1 MDQTLVSNQV
11 FDKIQEP
18 TEYHSI
24 LNGTIIYANKYTGL
38 PEVLMPPDW
47 VDHLDA
53 QGGGI
58 GNNPLIQLEAKLK
71 DMADGPWYIDDRD
84 GILYIH
90 NKDFQADSVHTY
102 VYQQENGEVIS
113 VSFSTQSQNGIK
125 TYQSTGMFGSKSL
138 SLNMGG
144 YFGSNHIGTSGSNS
158 RSNSSTYENYASLPE
173 QIVMPTQEQMTII
186 GSTKSTEN
194 AKYWASLGHSIRG
207 YASVDKQIEWQF
219 SRHKNTSAFSN
230 QIAQAV
236 QIRLRELHMS
246 WEDLWNSMVFHEGN
260 YAKTYGHYAKTYY
273 YSEFY
278 HRVTELLGRKPIYV
292 DVNFTVYQQEKRR
305 LFGGPLDSQIA
316 WVASTKGAQAAVAY
330 IKSNSTWVKD
340 IEIKLNSI
348 EFDENSKGIYLAHDH
363 TWNVSKDRYGHWQ
376 IYTDILRKREI
387 TKTYR
392 IYDGATY
399 YSTAIVH
406 MWNYYNSKNRPK
418 TRFEKDMNIK

>member
-24 LNGTIIYANKYTGL
+24 LNGTIIYANRYTGL
-38 PEVLMPPDW
+38 PEVPMPPDW
-47 VDHLDA
+47 VYHLDA

-158 RSNSSTYENYASLPE
+158 RSNSSTQENYASLPE
-173 QIVMPTQEQMTII
+173 QVVLPTQQQSTIW
-186 GSTKSTEN
+186 GVTSSTEE
-194 AKYWASLGHSIRG
+194 AKKVASLGHSIRG
-207 YASVDKQIEWQF
+207 YASVDKQIEWRF
-219 SRHKNTSAFSN
+219 SRYRQTSAWSN
-230 QIAQAV
+230 LIAKAIQG
-236 QIRLRELHMS
+236 RLRERYSS
-246 WEDLWNSMVFHEGN
+246 WEEIRNMEINDQ
-260 YAKTYGHYAKTYY
+260 GHYRKVKNYP
-273 YSEFY
+273 EFY
-278 HRVTELLGRKPIYV
+278 KGVINILGSKPIKV
-292 DVNFTVYQQEKRR
+292 DVLFTAYQSEQRK
-305 LFGGPLDSQIA
+305 LFNLRPQNSR
-316 WVASTKGAQAAVAY
+316 AQAIAS
-330 IKSNSTWVKD
+330 IKRNNTYLNN
-340 IEIKLNSI
+340 IEKELNKI
-348 EFDENSKGIYLAHDH
+348 EFDENSKGIYLANDH
-363 TWNVSKDRYGHWQ
+363 TWDVAKDRFGRWY
-376 IYTDILRKREI
+376 IYTNVLRKVVRR
-387 TKTYR
+387 KTYR
-392 IYDGATY
+392 IYDGVTY
-399 YSTAIVH
+399 RSTAIVH
-406 MWNYYNSKNRPK
+406 MWNYFHTKNKPK
-418 TRFEKDMNIK
+418 TNRK

>member
-38 PEVLMPPDW
+38 PKIPMPPDW

-158 RSNSSTYENYASLPE
+158 STYGNSGSYASLPE
-173 QIVMPTQEQMTII
+173 QIVMPTQEQMTI
-186 GSTKSTEN
+186 GRVTNSTET
-194 AKYWASLGHSIRG
+194 AKAMASLEHSIRG
-207 YASVDKQIEWQF
+207 YASVDKQIEWQY
-219 SRHKNTSAFSN
+219 SRHRQTSTWSN

-236 QIRLRELHMS
+236 QKRLREIHMS
-246 WEDLWNSMVFHEGN
+246 WEDLWNSMVFHEGH
-260 YAKTYGHYAKTYY
+260 YGKTNY

-278 HRVTELLGRKPIYV
+278 HKVTSLFGKKPIEV
-292 DVNFTVYQQEKRR
+292 DVHFTVYQYEKRK
-305 LFGGPLDSQIA
+305 LFDISSDLDF
-316 WVASTKGAQAAVAY
+316 VASSKGAQAAVAR
-330 IKSNSTWVKD
+330 IKRSSTFLKD
-340 IEIKLNSI
+340 IENKLNKI

-363 TWNVSKDRYGHWQ
+363 TWNVSKDRQGTYHV
-376 IYTDILRKREI
+376 YTDVLRKRVI

-392 IYDGATY
+392 VYDGATY

>member
-24 LNGTIIYANKYTGL
+24 LNGTIIYANRYTGL
-38 PEVLMPPDW
+38 PEVPMPPDW
-47 VDHLDA
+47 VYHLDA

-158 RSNSSTYENYASLPE
+158 RSNSRSNSSTQENYASLPE
-173 QIVMPTQEQMTII
+173 QIVMPTQKQMTIGRVI
-186 GSTKSTEN
+186 NSTEE
-194 AKYWASLGHSIRG
+194 AKKVASLGHSIRG
-207 YASVDKQIEWQF
+207 YASVDKQIKWRE
-219 SRHKNTSAFSN
+219 SRYRQTSDWN
-230 QIAQAV
+230 NLIAKAIQG
-236 QIRLRELHMS
+236 RLRERYSS
-246 WEDLWNSMVFHEGN
+246 WEDIRNMEIN
-260 YAKTYGHYAKTYY
+260 DQGHYRKVKNYP
-273 YSEFY
+273 EFY
-278 HRVTELLGRKPIYV
+278 KGVINILGSKPIKV
-292 DVNFTVYQQEKRR
+292 DVLFTVYQHEQRKLPFSFRHNPQSR
-305 LFGGPLDSQIA
+305 
-316 WVASTKGAQAAVAY
+316 AQAIAT
-330 IKSNSTWVKD
+330 IKSNSTHVKA
-340 IEIKLNSI
+340 IENELNKI

-363 TWNVSKDRYGHWQ
+363 TWDVAKDRFGKWYV
-376 IYTDILRKREI
+376 YTDVLRKRVI
-387 TKTYR
+387 RKIYPV
-392 IYDGATY
+392 YDGATY
-399 YSTAIVH
+399 RSAAIVH
-406 MWNYYNSKNRPK
+406 MWNYFHGKNRPK
-418 TRFEKDMNIK
+418 TNRK

>member
-18 TEYHSI
+18 TESHSI
-24 LNGTIIYANKYTGL
+24 LNGTIIYANKYSGL
-38 PEVLMPPDW
+38 SEVPMPQDW

-144 YFGSNHIGTSGSNS
+144 YFGSSHIGTSGSNS

-173 QIVMPTQEQMTII
+173 QIVVPTQKQRTII
-186 GSTKSTEN
+186 GVTNSTEN
-194 AKYWASLGHSIRG
+194 AKYNASLGYSIRG

-219 SRHKNTSAFSN
+219 SRHKKTSVWSN
-230 QIAQAV
+230 QIARAV
-236 QIRLRELHMS
+236 QERLREKHKS
-246 WEDLWNSMVFHEGN
+246 WEDIGN
-260 YAKTYGHYAKTYY
+260 LLAEYHRNGTSYYAFPKYY
-273 YSEFY
+273 HEFY
-278 HRVTELLGRKPIYV
+278 NGIINLLGYKPIYV
-292 DVNFTVYQQEKRR
+292 DVHFTVYQYEQRR
-305 LFGGPLDSQIA
+305 LFNIHPPQSRDQAIA
-316 WVASTKGAQAAVAY
+316 SIKNRNSPDHY
-330 IKSNSTWVKD
+330 INNILEK
-340 IEIKLNSI
+340 KLNEI
-348 EFDENSKGIYLAHDH
+348 EFDENSKGIYLANGH
-363 TWNVSKDRYGHWQ
+363 TWDVAKDRSGRWYV
-376 IYTDILRKREI
+376 YTNVLRKRVI

-392 IYDGATY
+392 VYDGDETY
-399 YSTAIVH
+399 RSTAIVH
-406 MWNYYNSKNRPK
+406 MWNYFHGKNRPK
-418 TRFEKDMNIK
+418 TNRK

>member
-24 LNGTIIYANKYTGL
+24 LNGTIIYANRYTGL
-38 PEVLMPPDW
+38 PEVPMPQDW

-102 VYQQENGEVIS
+102 VYQQENGEIIS

-158 RSNSSTYENYASLPE
+158 STNGNHVYASLPE
-173 QIVMPTQEQMTII
+173 QIVMPTQEQRTIW
-186 GSTKSTEN
+186 GVTSSTEK
-194 AKYWASLGHSIRG
+194 AKAMASLGHSIRG
-207 YASVDKQIEWQF
+207 YASVGKQIEWQF
-219 SRHKNTSAFSN
+219 SRYRKTSAWSN
-230 QIAQAV
+230 LIAQAV
-236 QIRLRELHMS
+236 QIRLREIHMS
-246 WEDLWNSMVFHEGN
+246 WEDLWNSMVFHEGH
-260 YAKTYGHYAKTYY
+260 YGKTYY

-278 HRVTELLGRKPIYV
+278 RKVTELLGRKPIKV
-292 DVNFTVYQQEKRR
+292 NVNFTVYEQEKRK
-305 LFGGPLDSQIA
+305 LFDISSDLDFDDSI
-316 WVASTKGAQAAVAY
+316 KGAQVAVAR
-330 IKSNSTWVKD
+330 IKRNSTFLKN
-340 IEIKLNSI
+340 IENKLNSI
-348 EFDENSKGIYLAHDH
+348 EFDENSKGIYLANDH
-363 TWNVSKDRYGHWQ
+363 TWYLSKDRQGTYHV
-376 IYTDILRKREI
+376 YTNVLRKRVI
-387 TKTYR
+387 RKIYPV
-392 IYDGATY
+392 YDGATY
-399 YSTAIVH
+399 RSTAIVH

>member
-24 LNGTIIYANKYTGL
+24 LNGTIIYANRYTGL
-38 PEVLMPPDW
+38 PEVPMPPDW

-158 RSNSSTYENYASLPE
+158 RSNSSTQGNYASLPE
-173 QIVMPTQEQMTII
+173 QIVMPTQEQMTI
-186 GSTKSTEN
+186 GRVTNSTEK
-194 AKYWASLGHSIRG
+194 AKAMASLGHSIRG

-219 SRHKNTSAFSN
+219 SRYRQTPAWSN
-230 QIAQAV
+230 LIAQAV
-236 QIRLRELHMS
+236 QIRLRKLHMS
-246 WEDLWNSMVFHEGN
+246 WEDLWNSMVFHEGH
-260 YAKTYGHYAKTYY
+260 YGKTNY

-278 HRVTELLGRKPIYV
+278 HKVTSLFGRKPIEV
-292 DVNFTVYQQEKRR
+292 SVNFTVYQHEQRKLPFSFSHNPQSR
-305 LFGGPLDSQIA
+305 
-316 WVASTKGAQAAVAY
+316 AQAIAT
-330 IKSNSTWVKD
+330 IKSNSTRVKA
-340 IEIKLNSI
+340 IENELNKI

-363 TWNVSKDRYGHWQ
+363 TWDVAKDRSGRWY
-376 IYTDILRKREI
+376 IYTNVLRKRVI
-387 TKTYR
+387 RKIYPV
-392 IYDGATY
+392 YDGATY

-418 TRFEKDMNIK
+418 TRFEKEMNIK

>member
-24 LNGTIIYANKYTGL
+24 LNGTIIYANKYMGL
-38 PEVLMPPDW
+38 PEVPMPPDW

-102 VYQQENGEVIS
+102 VYQQENGEIIS

-158 RSNSSTYENYASLPE
+158 STYGNGSYAGSYASLPE
-173 QIVMPTQEQMTII
+173 QIVMPTQEQRTIW
-186 GSTKSTEN
+186 GVTNSTEK
-194 AKYWASLGHSIRG
+194 AKAMASLGHSIRG
-207 YASVDKQIEWQF
+207 YASVGKQIEWQF
-219 SRHKNTSAFSN
+219 SRYRQTSAWSN
-230 QIAQAV
+230 LIAQAV
-236 QIRLRELHMS
+236 QIRLRKLHMS
-246 WEDLWNSMVFHEGN
+246 WEDLWNSMVFHEGH
-260 YAKTYGHYAKTYY
+260 YGKTYY

-278 HRVTELLGRKPIYV
+278 HKVTSLFGRKPIEV
-292 DVNFTVYQQEKRR
+292 SVNFTVYQHEQRKLFNLHPQHSASQAIASIKR
-305 LFGGPLDSQIA
+305 
-316 WVASTKGAQAAVAY
+316 
-330 IKSNSTWVKD
+330 NSTYLNN
-340 IEIKLNSI
+340 IEKELNKI
-348 EFDENSKGIYLAHDH
+348 EFDENSKGIYLVNDH
-363 TWNVSKDRYGHWQ
+363 TWNVAKDRWGRWYV
-376 IYTDILRKREI
+376 YTNVLRKRVI
-387 TKTYR
+387 RKIYP

-418 TRFEKDMNIK
+418 TRFEKEMNIK

>member
-24 LNGTIIYANKYTGL
+24 LNGTIIYANRYTGL
-38 PEVLMPPDW
+38 PEVPMPPDW

-158 RSNSSTYENYASLPE
+158 STDGNYGIASLDE
-173 QIVMPTQEQMTII
+173 QIVLPTPQQNAKRRIKDTNRRVT
-186 GSTKSTEN
+186 SSTEE
-194 AKYWASLGHSIRG
+194 AKKVASLGHSIRG
-207 YASVDKQIEWQF
+207 YASVDKQIEWRE
-219 SRHKNTSAFSN
+219 SRFRQTSDWN
-230 QIAQAV
+230 NLIAKAIQG
-236 QIRLRELHMS
+236 RLRERYSS
-246 WEDLWNSMVFHEGN
+246 WEEIRNMEINDQ
-260 YAKTYGHYAKTYY
+260 GHYRKVKNYP
-273 YSEFY
+273 EFY
-278 HRVTELLGRKPIYV
+278 KGIINILGSKPIKV
-292 DVNFTVYQQEKRR
+292 DVLFAAYQYEQRK
-305 LFGGPLDSQIA
+305 LFNLHPQNSR
-316 WVASTKGAQAAVAY
+316 AQAIAS
-330 IKSNSTWVKD
+330 IKRNNTYLNN
-340 IEIKLNSI
+340 IEKELNKI
-348 EFDENSKGIYLAHDH
+348 EYDENSKGIYLANDH
-363 TWNVSKDRYGHWQ
+363 TWDVAKDRSGRWY
-376 IYTDILRKREI
+376 IYTNVLRKVVRR
-387 TKTYR
+387 KTYR
-392 IYDGATY
+392 IYDGVTY
-399 YSTAIVH
+399 RSTAIVH
-406 MWNYYNSKNRPK
+406 MWNYFHTKNKPK
-418 TRFEKDMNIK
+418 TNRK

>member
-38 PEVLMPPDW
+38 PKIPMPPDW

-144 YFGSNHIGTSGSNS
+144 YFGNNHIGTSGSNS

-173 QIVMPTQEQMTII
+173 QIVVPTQKQRTII
-186 GSTKSTEN
+186 GSDKSTEN
-194 AKYWASLGHSIRG
+194 AKYLASLGHSIRG

-219 SRHKNTSAFSN
+219 SRHKKTSAWSN

-236 QIRLRELHMS
+236 QRRLREFHVS
-246 WEDLWNSMVFHEGN
+246 WEDLWNLLMVPNGH
-260 YAKTYGHYAKTYY
+260 GHYKKTDY
-273 YSEFY
+273 YSGFY
-278 HRVTELLGRKPIYV
+278 HLVTILLGREPIYI
-292 DVNFTVYQQEKRR
+292 NIPFTVYQYEKRE
-305 LFGGPLDSQIA
+305 LFDYNHLRFFPTS
-316 WVASTKGAQAAVAY
+316 KGAQAALAY
-330 IKSNSTWVKD
+330 IKSNSTWVKH
-340 IEIKLNSI
+340 IENKLNEI
-348 EFDENSKGIYLAHDH
+348 EFEEYSKGIYLAHDH
-363 TWNVSKDRYGHWQ
+363 TWNVSKDRQGIYHV
-376 IYTDILRKREI
+376 YTDILRKRVI
-387 TKTYR
+387 TKSYR
-392 IYDGATY
+392 VYDGATY

-418 TRFEKDMNIK
+418 TRFEKEEEQFNRK

>member
-38 PEVLMPPDW
+38 PEVPMPPDW

-158 RSNSSTYENYASLPE
+158 STQENYASLPE
-173 QIVMPTQEQMTII
+173 QIVMPTQKQMTI
-186 GSTKSTEN
+186 GRVTNSTEK
-194 AKYWASLGHSIRG
+194 AKAMASLGHSIRG

-219 SRHKNTSAFSN
+219 SRYRQTPAWSN
-230 QIAQAV
+230 LIAQAV
-236 QIRLRELHMS
+236 QIRLRKLHMS
-246 WEDLWNSMVFHEGN
+246 WEDLWNSMVFHEGH
-260 YAKTYGHYAKTYY
+260 YGKTYY

-278 HRVTELLGRKPIYV
+278 HKVTSLFGRKPIEV
-292 DVNFTVYQQEKRR
+292 SVNFTVYQHEQRKLPFFFPHDPQSR
-305 LFGGPLDSQIA
+305 
-316 WVASTKGAQAAVAY
+316 AQAIAT
-330 IKSNSTWVKD
+330 IKSNSTRVKA
-340 IEIKLNSI
+340 IENELNKI

-363 TWNVSKDRYGHWQ
+363 TWDVAKDRSGRWY
-376 IYTDILRKREI
+376 IYTNVLRKRVI
-387 TKTYR
+387 RKIYPV
-392 IYDGATY
+392 YDGATY

-418 TRFEKDMNIK
+418 TRFEKEMNIK

>member
-38 PEVLMPPDW
+38 PKIPMPPDW
-47 VDHLDA
+47 VNHLDA

-144 YFGSNHIGTSGSNS
+144 YFGNNHIGTSGSNS

-173 QIVMPTQEQMTII
+173 QIVVPTQKQRTII
-186 GSTKSTEN
+186 GVTNSTEN
-194 AKYWASLGHSIRG
+194 AKYLARLGNSIRG

-219 SRHKNTSAFSN
+219 SRHKKTSAWSN

-236 QIRLRELHMS
+236 QRRLREFHVS
-246 WEDLWNSMVFHEGN
+246 WEDLWNLLMVPNGH
-260 YAKTYGHYAKTYY
+260 GHYKKTDY
-273 YSEFY
+273 YSGFY
-278 HRVTELLGRKPIYV
+278 HLVTILLGREPLYV
-292 DVNFTVYQQEKRR
+292 DVHFTVYQYEQRR
-305 LFGGPLDSQIA
+305 LFNIHPPQSRDQAIA
-316 WVASTKGAQAAVAY
+316 SIKNRNSPDHY
-330 IKSNSTWVKD
+330 INNILEK
-340 IEIKLNSI
+340 KLNEI
-348 EFDENSKGIYLAHDH
+348 EFEEYSKGIYLAHDH
-363 TWNVSKDRYGHWQ
+363 TWDVAKDRSGRWYV
-376 IYTDILRKREI
+376 YTNVLRKRVI
-387 TKTYR
+387 TKSYR
-392 IYDGATY
+392 VYDGATY

-418 TRFEKDMNIK
+418 TKFEKEML

>member
-24 LNGTIIYANKYTGL
+24 LNGTIIYANRYTGL
-38 PEVLMPPDW
+38 PEVPMPPDW

-158 RSNSSTYENYASLPE
+158 RSNSSTQENYASLDE
-173 QIVMPTQEQMTII
+173 QIVMPTQQQSTIWRVTS
-186 GSTKSTEN
+186 STDE
-194 AKYWASLGHSIRG
+194 AKNVASLGHSIRG
-207 YASVDKQIEWQF
+207 YASVDKQIEWRY
-219 SRHKNTSAFSN
+219 SRYRQTPAWSN
-230 QIAQAV
+230 LIAQAV
-236 QIRLRELHMS
+236 QIRLREIHMS
-246 WEDLWNSMVFHEGN
+246 WEDLWNEMVFHEGH
-260 YAKTYGHYAKTYY
+260 YGKTNY

-278 HRVTELLGRKPIYV
+278 HKVTSLFGRKPIKV
-292 DVNFTVYQQEKRR
+292 AIPFTVYQYEKRK
-305 LFGGPLDSQIA
+305 LFDISSDLAFDATI
-316 WVASTKGAQAAVAY
+316 KGAQVAVAR
-330 IKSNSTWVKD
+330 IKRSSTFLKD
-340 IEIKLNSI
+340 IENKLNKI

-363 TWNVSKDRYGHWQ
+363 TWNVSKDRNGNWHV
-376 IYTDILRKREI
+376 YTDVLRKRVI

-392 IYDGATY
+392 VYDGATY

-406 MWNYYNSKNRPK
+406 MWNYYNRKNRPK
-418 TRFEKDMNIK
+418 TRFEKEMNIK